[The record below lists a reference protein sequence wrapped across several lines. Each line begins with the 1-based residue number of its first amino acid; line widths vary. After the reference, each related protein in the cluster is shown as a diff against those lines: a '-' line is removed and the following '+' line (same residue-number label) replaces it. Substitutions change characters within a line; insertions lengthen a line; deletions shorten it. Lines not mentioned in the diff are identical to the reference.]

1 MFAEEGRRKKEE
13 GRRKKEE
20 GRRKKEEG
28 RKSRISA
35 IHNILTVGSG
45 CYNTKR
51 LLWFNGLQNNC
62 FELRMLNCKL
72 PEPDRALPFPY
83 R

>member
-1 MFAEEGRRKKEE
+1 MFAQ
-13 GRRKKEE
+13 EE

-28 RKSRISA
+28 RKSRVSA
-35 IHNILTVGSG
+35 VIKNILTVGRG
-45 CYNTKR
+45 WDNTKR
-51 LLWFNGLQNNC
+51 LLWFNGLLNNC
-62 FELRMLNCKL
+62 FELRTLNCKW